1 MLVRACLPM
10 LLAGCA
16 TSANIVPPK
25 TSLPPVPAD
34 IQACFVGVVDI
45 PDRDL
50 MVADVERLWKAD
62 RVRSLAQQKCGKRLL
77 AWVADLKANWQ

>member
-1 MLVRACLPM
+1 M

-16 TSANIVPPK
+16 TSANVAPLK

-34 IQACFVGVVDI
+34 IQACFVGVIDI

-50 MVADVERLWKAD
+50 TVADVERLWKAD
-62 RVRSLAQQKCGKRLL
+62 RVRSLAQQKCGTRLL
-77 AWVADLKANWQ
+77 AWVADLKANWH

>member
-1 MLVRACLPM
+1 M

-16 TSANIVPPK
+16 TSANIAPPK